1 MDAPL
6 ARDIQSD
13 SDDDED
19 GGRHHGSDSD
29 SGTEEEHDEGDE
41 ESESDSDSDSDSA
54 PEFDAAEED
63 DEEEDD
69 GQGGYEESGPN
80 APRISIPDGV
90 VDIKDDDGDEELKGT
105 RRAVWHDPSDERIT
119 VNMEGDKR
127 LKKLARGKG
136 KKSVVN
142 GQELQR
148 KLKEQ
153 YVLSFASIE
162 KP

>member
-29 SGTEEEHDEGDE
+29 TGPEEEHDEGDE
-41 ESESDSDSDSDSA
+41 ESELDSDSDSDSDSA

-90 VDIKDDDGDEELKGT
+90 VDIKDDDGDEDIKGT
-105 RRAVWHDPSDERIT
+105 TSAVWHDPSDERIT
-119 VNMEGDKR
+119 VDMEGDKR

-136 KKSVVN
+136 KKAVVN

-153 YVLSFASIE
+153 YVY
-162 KP
+162 